1 METSNRFAK
10 LWEAWDTRIG
20 AGESRQAFLV
30 AAKDEELIELLAGE
44 SARDRRIERDVI
56 ATEILNRM
64 RRRNTSFPTGAE
76 ATVAAAQGAQL
87 AAEAGQA
94 AIHASEALLHAAGEH
109 QLGQSVSESA
119 YESLDLTKV
128 ALEAAQVHA
137 SDVQANLAQSR
148 VGAEAVAQRQAAAEE
163 AADAAARAAHR
174 GSDLTDDLEAHMAKI
189 GGAEAGRAS
198 ADAGRAIA
206 KAADAGADAAHAED
220 GAEEK
225 KGEGEGPGR
234 RGDPN

>member
-10 LWEAWDTRIG
+10 LWEAWDARIDG
-20 AGESRQAFLV
+20 GESRVSFLN

-44 SARDRRIERDVI
+44 SARNRRIERDVI

-64 RRRNTSFPTGAE
+64 HRRNTSFPGGAD
-76 ATVAAAQGAQL
+76 AVVAAAEGAQR

-109 QLGQSVSESA
+109 ALGQSVSESA

-128 ALEAAQVHA
+128 ALEAAQDHA
-137 SDVQANLAQSR
+137 SDVQTNLAQSR
-148 VGAEAVAQRQAAAEE
+148 LGTEAIAQRHADAEA

-174 GSDLTDDLEAHMAKI
+174 GSDITDELEAHMAKI
-189 GGAEAGRAS
+189 GQGDVGRASAEAGRA
-198 ADAGRAIA
+198 IT
-206 KAADAGADAAHAED
+206 KAADAGADAAHS
-220 GAEEK
+220 EK
-225 KGEGEGPGR
+225 TSDEKAS
-234 RGDPN
+234 